1 MAAAFAVAL
10 VSMVLAGGKLRR
22 LADLNFRGVP
32 VLLLAL
38 LVQIVII
45 SFVPEGNEGVKEA
58 VHIASY
64 LIVFVFL
71 AANVRVP
78 GVWLIA
84 IGALLNFAAIAAN
97 SGVMPADPGALRRA
111 GMEREEGTFQ
121 NSREVENARLA
132 RLGDRYAI
140 PEAWPFSN
148 VFSVGDVLIFL
159 GATLGVHQVG
169 RSRLVPKRFLPVVRN
184 AGTPT
189 P

>member
-1 MAAAFAVAL
+1 MAAAFLVAL
-10 VSMVLAGGKLRR
+10 ASMVLAGGKLRR
-22 LADLNFRGVP
+22 LADLQFRGVP

-58 VHIASY
+58 VHVASY
-64 LIVFVFL
+64 LIVFLFL
-71 AANVRVP
+71 AANLRVP

-121 NSREVENARLA
+121 NSREVEDARLA

-148 VFSVGDVLIFL
+148 VFSMGDVLIFL

-169 RSRLVPKRFLPVVRN
+169 RSRIVPTRFLPVVRN
-184 AGTPT
+184 AETPA